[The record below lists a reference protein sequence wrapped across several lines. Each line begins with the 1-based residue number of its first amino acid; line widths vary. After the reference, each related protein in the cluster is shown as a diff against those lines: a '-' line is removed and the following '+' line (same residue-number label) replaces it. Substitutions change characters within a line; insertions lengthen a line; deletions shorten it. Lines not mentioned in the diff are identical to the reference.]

1 MMLVTAGELDAYT
14 RDVAAQQRAAQVYA
28 ESSVRAFMELNPGIS
43 VAEVREY
50 AITILDQVGRIYG
63 GAGAAISAAE
73 YDRLMASAGIGTDP
87 ASAGHAVNR
96 EQVEKT
102 VRFLAGMLVRGD
114 AEGFVSAIGSKAYD
128 APLRAANSTMAGN
141 ATRDYGRGV
150 RYARVP
156 TGRETCGFCLMLAS
170 RGFTYRSRRLA
181 GDIGNRF
188 NTYHDRCDCRV
199 VAGTE
204 DTVVEGYDPDALY
217 EVYAECRAIAE
228 QGARG
233 TWSELVEA
241 GGTEKPYSKWLTDR
255 ICSTITRRLRAERGQ
270 SS

>member
-1 MMLVTAGELDAYT
+1 MIVAAGELDGYT
-14 RDVAAQQRAAQVYA
+14 RDVAAQQRSAQVYA
-28 ESSVRAFMELNPGIS
+28 ESSVRAFMDLNPGAP
-43 VAEVREY
+43 VADVREY
-50 AITILDQVGRIYG
+50 AIAVLEQAGRIYG
-63 GAGAAISAAE
+63 DAGAVIAAAE
-73 YDRLMASAGIGTDP
+73 YDRLMAAAGVGAGAASPSIG
-87 ASAGHAVNR
+87 VNR

-102 VRFLAGMLVRGD
+102 VRYLAGMLVRGD